1 MQAFFD
7 AALNGDIQTVE
18 SELSAGVDVNA
29 TSLNGQNQTALM
41 LAAFNGHRNLVE
53 ILIARG
59 GKVNHLDVTHRTALM
74 YCCSGPFPETAQLLL
89 DHGADVNIIDNN
101 EKWSAL
107 MFAAAEGQVE
117 NVKILLKY
125 GADWKLTDIDGD
137 TAASFAAK
145 NGHQQV
151 AQIIEEH
158 AKSNP

>member
-1 MQAFFD
+1 
-7 AALNGDIQTVE
+7 
-18 SELSAGVDVNA
+18 
-29 TSLNGQNQTALM
+29 
-41 LAAFNGHRNLVE
+41 
-53 ILIARG
+53 
-59 GKVNHLDVTHRTALM
+59 
-74 YCCSGPFPETAQLLL
+74 LLL
-89 DHGADVNIIDNN
+89 DNGADVNIIDNN